1 MKNDNA
7 KLLKEN
13 FTSTAN
19 IKSKSDNKISNN
31 MLDENSF
38 DGDFEETPLHDST
51 HLNDMKKKV
60 TASKCNACDYET
72 HNRGNLKR
80 HHMNVHGKSKTK

>member
-19 IKSKSDNKISNN
+19 IKSKSDNTISNS
-31 MLDENSF
+31 MLDENSV
-38 DGDFEETPLHDST
+38 DEDFEESPLHDST
-51 HLNDMKKKV
+51 HLDDMKKKV
-60 TASKCNACDYET
+60 TASKCNACDYKT
-72 HNRGNLKR
+72 HNKGNLKR
-80 HHMNVHGKSKTK
+80 HMNVHGKSKTK